1 MVIFLAGAH
10 GVGKSF
16 LGRPVA
22 ESLGIKYAT
31 ASTLIREELGS
42 ANWDDGK
49 RVQDV
54 DRNQE
59 ALISA
64 VSRIRDGGS
73 TLLLDGHFVL
83 RDKNGALNL
92 LNLDVFR
99 RLGIHGAILLEAPSN
114 VVASRLA
121 ERGAPQALSDIDE
134 LASGELNH
142 GSNSCSALEIPLFRL
157 SSPTESQLYAVIEK
171 LLS

>member
-16 LGRPVA
+16 LGKPVA
-22 ESLGIKYAT
+22 ESLGITYAT
-31 ASTLIREELGS
+31 ASALIREEFGS
-42 ANWDDGK
+42 ANWDKSK

-64 VSRIRDGGS
+64 ISRIRDDGG

-83 RDKNGALNL
+83 RDKDGALAP
-92 LNLDVFR
+92 LDLEVFR

-114 VVASRLA
+114 IVACRLA

-142 GSNSCSALEIPLFRL
+142 ADHSCAALGIPLIRL
-157 SSPTESQLYAVIEK
+157 SSPTESQLYAAIEE

>member
-16 LGRPVA
+16 LGKPVA

-31 ASTLIREELGS
+31 ASALIREELGS

-64 VSRIRDGGS
+64 VSRIRDGGG

-83 RDKNGALNL
+83 RDKNGALTP
-92 LNLDVFR
+92 LDLEVFR

-114 VVASRLA
+114 IVALRLT

-134 LASGELNH
+134 LASRELH
-142 GSNSCSALEIPLFRL
+142 HADHSCATLGIPLIRL
-157 SSPTESQLYAVIEK
+157 PSPTESQLNLAIK
-171 LLS
+171 RFIS